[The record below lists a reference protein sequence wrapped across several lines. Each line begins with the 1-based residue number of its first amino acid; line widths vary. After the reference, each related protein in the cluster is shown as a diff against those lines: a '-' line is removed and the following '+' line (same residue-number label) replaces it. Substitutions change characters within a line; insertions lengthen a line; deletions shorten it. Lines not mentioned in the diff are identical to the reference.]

1 MYFFSFL
8 MAGIFPGRKQ
18 TRQGRQQPLHALLS
32 RHVHSSRPAPQRDQL
47 CAAGLCPAEGERRA
61 LLGAD
66 TLAPFSCP
74 CVHPPKTGLGQKRV
88 NTFTHRG
95 VSAGTA
101 TPAVGPATCLRTE
114 LSAGRSREAGAE
126 PVSLVHR
133 AQGGGVGLAHSE
145 TRGE

>member
-1 MYFFSFL
+1 MCISFPFSWRASSR
-8 MAGIFPGRKQ
+8 AGSRPGRAGSSPCMPCSAGTC
-18 TRQGRQQPLHALLS
+18 TRAGPC
-32 RHVHSSRPAPQRDQL
+32 PRDQL

-66 TLAPFSCP
+66 TLAPFFCP

-88 NTFTHRG
+88 NAFTHRG

-126 PVSLVHR
+126 LVSLAHR